1 MKRVDLL
8 KKIRTTAADKG
19 IGFGLHREGGAH
31 SIYLCGTQ
39 KVTVPRHSEINEIT
53 ARAIMRDLE
62 DQLGKGWWR

>member
-8 KKIRTTAADKG
+8 KKIRTAAAGKG
-19 IGFGLHREGGAH
+19 VDFGLHREGTSH
-31 SIYLCGTQ
+31 SIYRCDGQ
-39 KVTVPRHSEINEIT
+39 NVVVPRHTEINEIT